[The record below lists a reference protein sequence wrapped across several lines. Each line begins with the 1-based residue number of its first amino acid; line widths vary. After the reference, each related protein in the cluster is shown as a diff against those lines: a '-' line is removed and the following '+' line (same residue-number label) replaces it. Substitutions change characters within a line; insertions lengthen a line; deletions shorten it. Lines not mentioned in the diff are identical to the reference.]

1 MSQGFSRITFDLYF
15 LFWLHSCSINKV
27 DISVMT
33 ICLSNIGVTTPV
45 CFAIWHVR
53 NELLFWLC
61 SQLKALLTAHLQL
74 ACHLQAS
81 FFHSPVNGVVASTYM
96 QHSFKFSLREGTLGS
111 QVPLQLVWHHVSIS
125 QFSQHSVRAVDTPVP
140 TEVICNS
147 FYGHRKK
154 GSIFRTIFSVLLHVM

>member
-27 DISVMT
+27 DISVVT
-33 ICLSNIGVTTPV
+33 ICLSNIQHLYALPFDMSGMNY
-45 CFAIWHVR
+45 CFGCAVSWKLCWQHICSWHATCKH
-53 NELLFWLC
+53 LF
-61 SQLKALLTAHLQL
+61 
-74 ACHLQAS
+74 
-81 FFHSPVNGVVASTYM
+81 FIFHSPVNGVSTYM

-154 GSIFRTIFSVLLHVM
+154 RDPFFAPSSLFFFT

>member
-1 MSQGFSRITFDLYF
+1 M
-15 LFWLHSCSINKV
+15 
-27 DISVMT
+27 
-33 ICLSNIGVTTPV
+33 
-45 CFAIWHVR
+45 
-53 NELLFWLC
+53 FWLC

-81 FFHSPVNGVVASTYM
+81 FFIFHSPVNGVSTYM

-147 FYGHRKK
+147 LDTEKK
-154 GSIFRTIFSVLLHVM
+154 GIHFSHHLLCSSSRNVVTPVCPQAKKVIFFSPSFASLLLFSEGAGIVKIKADLKGNQSKC